1 PARRP
6 GPTPRRAHVRRC
18 PSLPSPGS
26 SWPSSGPVRKS
37 DGFRTP
43 LAAAWTH
50 PSVLDV
56 PGAHLRTPGGP
67 SRRPATPDDPPDL
80 RTRPLAPERCPRRG
94 AALVEP
100 EVDVVAVPD
109 GRVDVLLEVS
119 VLGVARRVG
128 AEVLRAGAP
137 VRAVPDDLLDP
148 HAAREGVRV
157 AFVVGGQEQVDQA
170 ARLAA
175 VGRVRDVEMPV

>member
-80 RTRPLAPERCPRRG
+80 RTRPLVTGQR
-94 AALVEP
+94 AAHEL
-100 EVDVVAVPD
+100 
-109 GRVDVLLEVS
+109 
-119 VLGVARRVG
+119 ARRRARQRVG
-128 AEVLRAGAP
+128 EGDRLGHLVRGQPRGGVLAQLLGGGA
-137 VRAVPDDLLDP
+137 
-148 HAAREGVRV
+148 
-157 AFVVGGQEQVDQA
+157 
-170 ARLAA
+170 
-175 VGRVRDVEMPV
+175 